1 MNLTE
6 VKTWTIERGQDIDG
20 GMLMGSFTRYL
31 YRDLDAVVVPS
42 KPSFYDSIET
52 SFDRLHGGCLF
63 LSFAALSVLEDLIDW
78 DRWGE
83 EQGGVFAYEQLEAHD
98 EKPYSDP
105 DTTDLAAFLLREI
118 PEDAWYQIAENWLVP
133 TEAELK
139 HLLTR
144 WALLV
149 NMPLET
155 EVVLDAEDLQF
166 LADCEAAR
174 AAKAAKASALNAAP
188 EPERRCDSLPYDFED
203 FGLNLTELQDKYAAE
218 KEHPEYTNG
227 RWGRE
232 APTTPYWD
240 WVMACIAKDDDDT
253 E

>member
-6 VKTWTIERGQDIDG
+6 LRTWTIERGQDIDG
-20 GMLMGSFTRYL
+20 AMLMGSFTRYL
-31 YRDLDAVVVPS
+31 YRELDDPA
-42 KPSFYDSIET
+42 IET
-52 SFDRLHGGCLF
+52 NLSGRLDTGFDRLHGGCLF
-63 LSFAALSVLEDLIDW
+63 LSFATLSVLEDLIDW

-118 PEDAWYQIAENWLVP
+118 PEDAWYQIAENWVVP

-144 WALLV
+144 WALLA

-155 EVVLDAEDLQF
+155 GVVLDEADLQF

-174 AAKAAKASALNAAP
+174 AAKAPVLSAAP
-188 EPERRCDSLPYDFED
+188 EPTRRCDSLPYDFED

-218 KEHPEYTNG
+218 QEHPEYTNQ
-227 RWGRE
+227 RWGVE
-232 APTTPYWD
+232 APTKPYWD
-240 WVMACIAKDDDDT
+240 WVMDHIAEDDEAT